1 MRRRCADSAH
11 TSLEARARIRRH
23 PPNGAA
29 AGNLRGAAGELLYA
43 PPIATARRNR
53 PPRHRPGTVRQGRQG
68 PRVRVRASKPG
79 KRCATAHWKRNG
91 ENEKLTRFTD
101 SGLTDLPRTTDKG
114 HQQHR
119 HLSGIDGVDRRE
131 LDSVFGD
138 NAIAR
143 PGKEEVSLNGF
154 TDLPEGVGLQS
165 VGGANS
171 SDQIT
176 GTIKSPAERPTSRR
190 PGETPVIYTR
200 ALRNSKPDPTATAP
214 YRNSVAPKAMDSVN
228 ILGLPEPGRWKAQ
241 NNTKGAGADAP
252 APLQG
257 SFQLMRQLSSR
268 LIPPE
273 QSRLFSFSGP
283 PRRPP

>member
-91 ENEKLTRFTD
+91 ENEKLTRITD
-101 SGLTDLPRTTDKG
+101 SGLTDLPRTADNG

-165 VGGANS
+165 AGGANS
-171 SDQIT
+171 SDRIT
-176 GTIKSPAERPTSRR
+176 RTIKSPAERPASRR
-190 PGETPVIYTR
+190 PGETPAIYTR
-200 ALRNSKPDPTATAP
+200 ALRNSKPDPHGHCALQEF
-214 YRNSVAPKAMDSVN
+214 RRPKGN
-228 ILGLPEPGRWKAQ
+228 GPCYIPGFPEPGRWKAQ

-257 SFQLMRQLSSR
+257 SFQLM
-268 LIPPE
+268 
-273 QSRLFSFSGP
+273 
-283 PRRPP
+283 

>member
-101 SGLTDLPRTTDKG
+101 SGLTDLPRTADKG

-143 PGKEEVSLNGF
+143 PGKEEVSLNWF

-171 SDQIT
+171 SDRIT

-214 YRNSVAPKAMDSVN
+214 YRNSVAPKAMDSVTSWAYPN
-228 ILGLPEPGRWKAQ
+228 RAVGRPKTTPRGREPMLPPLTGFVS
-241 NNTKGAGADAP
+241 TDATVVLSTHSP
-252 APLQG
+252 RAESTVQLQWAA
-257 SFQLMRQLSSR
+257 S
-268 LIPPE
+268 
-273 QSRLFSFSGP
+273 
-283 PRRPP
+283 